1 MFVSSIDSLFEEKS
15 TNQLTKLGSNNVL
28 AEERIKNVELTESHL
43 IISPTDGGVGL
54 NMELFSTNI

>member
-1 MFVSSIDSLFEEKS
+1 MFVSSIDSLFEVKS
-15 TNQLTKLGSNNVL
+15 TNQLAKLGSNNVL

-54 NMELFSTNI
+54 NMEL

>member
-1 MFVSSIDSLFEEKS
+1 MFVSSIDSLFEVKS

-54 NMELFSTNI
+54 NMEL